1 MDAAFAILLRY
12 GPEIIFLWVFTVQ
25 VDVPVPT
32 VPLLLATGALASL
45 GKLSLPRAFLAA
57 IGGSLLA
64 DLIWYT
70 VGRRYGS
77 RVLAT
82 ICRISLEPDS
92 CARRAKDLFLTG
104 RLRALV
110 IGKFIFEV
118 NAAVAALAGS
128 TRISIGQFLAYDIVS
143 AVIWAGAWCGLG
155 YLLND
160 GVKEV
165 ATELGGVGPRFLALV
180 ALTLGGY
187 LTLKYTQRRRF
198 LSLLR
203 GARITPDELQQLAKG
218 RWSSIS
224 GRRSISRWPPL
235 QFRVPC
241 ESRPRNWRPAPLRSL
256 RIPTSSCIA
265 RDQARRP
272 ASGRR
277 SGCRSTGSSAFI
289 CSREAWKPGVAVD
302 SRSRLFEAPER
313 RLMRKRIAR
322 GPRSSCRT
330 SSSH

>member
-1 MDAAFAILLRY
+1 VDAAFAILLRY

-25 VDVPVPT
+25 VGVPVPT

-45 GKLSLPRAFLAA
+45 GKLNLPRAFLAA

-77 RVLAT
+77 RVLVT

-92 CARRAKDLFLTG
+92 CARRAKDLFSTR

-155 YLLND
+155 YLLKD

-165 ATELGGVGPRFLALV
+165 AAELGGVGPRFLALV

-203 GARITPDELQQLAKG
+203 GARITPDELQARLTAGQRPMVVDL
-218 RWSSIS
+218 RT
-224 GRRSISRWPPL
+224 PL
-235 QFRVPC
+235 DLQM
-241 ESRPRNWRPAPLRSL
+241 APYAIPGAL
-256 RIPTSSCIA
+256 RISTEELEA
-265 RDQARRP
+265 RATAISPDTDIVLY
-272 ASGRR
+272 
-277 SGCRSTGSSAFI
+277 CT
-289 CSREAWKPGVAVD
+289 
-302 SRSRLFEAPER
+302 
-313 RLMRKRIAR
+313 
-322 GPRSSCRT
+322 
-330 SSSH
+330 